1 MFIFKSYILSHKFY
15 FCQERCI
22 STIVSSMSVN
32 SNQNTGT
39 AGVVN
44 NPNIAFCNLWNK
56 WYSQSFRNCSLST
69 SSFFNAVFICAV
81 YLFTLLECLKSS
93 SLSSLRVKF
102 RTIHTCFNLIVY
114 ISILLLYVN
123 HFWFYEI

>member
-44 NPNIAFCNLWNK
+44 NPNIAFCNFWNK
-56 WYSQSFRNCSLST
+56 WYSQSFST
-69 SSFFNAVFICAV
+69 AVFQLHLSLMQFSYV
-81 YLFTLLECLKSS
+81 QFTYL
-93 SLSSLRVKF
+93 LS
-102 RTIHTCFNLIVY
+102 
-114 ISILLLYVN
+114 
-123 HFWFYEI
+123 